1 MGMFDNIRYNGMDYQ
16 TKDTPA
22 QALDNYELRGDG
34 TLWYENYDAEWDESA
49 SKFGGILKKHNKRW
63 EYCDQFTGIVK
74 FYRNVGKG
82 EWEEFEGTFAEG
94 KLINLR
100 EI

>member
-1 MGMFDNIRYNGMDYQ
+1 MFDYINYKGNQFQ

-34 TLWYENYDAEWDESA
+34 TLWYENYDAEWVEEESI
-49 SKFGGILKKHNKRW
+49 FGGHLKKNNKRW
-63 EYCDQFTGIVK
+63 EQCKDFTGIIS
-74 FYRNVGKG
+74 FYRSIGK
-82 EWEEFEGTFAEG
+82 EDWEEFEGTFAEG